1 MSEAKTTTDHDAI
14 RKWTED
20 RGGKPARVADTRR
33 EGGVLR
39 IDFGGEEEGLEI
51 LSWED
56 FFEIFD
62 HEKLAFLHQD
72 KTADGDTS
80 RFNKFVDR

>member
-1 MSEAKTTTDHDAI
+1 MSDAKTTTDHKAI
-14 RKWTED
+14 QKWAED
-20 RGGKPARVADTRR
+20 RGGKPARVADTRG

-39 IDFGGEEEGLEI
+39 IDFGRDEEGLEI

-56 FFEIFD
+56 FFEIFESD
-62 HEKLAFLHQD
+62 KLAFLHQD
-72 KTADGDTS
+72 KTADGETS